1 MSEKLSE
8 VLEQYDMVITGTRKG
23 RGATILDTEEGT
35 RILEPFRGNL
45 LRLEQEYVLKQLLLQ
60 QGFSQMDSLIPNRD
74 GMLFTCDRYRQPY
87 VMKCHFDGNECDM
100 HSCEDMVRSVRL
112 LARFH
117 TYGRKAAGAFDQ
129 AWRQCR
135 QEKEQ
140 RRLWEIRQAVEN
152 GEELE
157 RIARIYDIRENVLRE
172 MLEREVAHVS
182 MNDEASEREVAHVGM
197 NDEAPEREVA
207 HVGMNDKTLE
217 REVSPSPASPQE
229 TVGSIFERHNR
240 ELKKIYKYISRVKRK
255 NDFEKLFLQEFQGY
269 YEQGQYCLDQ
279 HRHSLQEVSKK
290 HYGICHGACNQHNII
305 LGKVDALVHFERFTK
320 GNQLNDL
327 YQFTRKAME
336 KNHFELELLTRLLL
350 AYDEVIPL
358 SKEDYR
364 YIYILFSYPE
374 KFWKIAN
381 GYYNTNKAF
390 LSPKYVEKLQN
401 VIWQEEEKREML
413 KEYFAFHLQ

>member
-8 VLEQYDMVITGTRKG
+8 VLEQYDMVITGMRKG

-117 TYGRKAAGAFDQ
+117 TYGRKAAGEFDQ

-172 MLEREVAHVS
+172 MLEREVAHV
-182 MNDEASEREVAHVGM
+182 GM
-197 NDEAPEREVA
+197 NDEALEREVA
-207 HVGMNDKTLE
+207 PPQ
-217 REVSPSPASPQE
+217 SSPQE

-255 NDFEKLFLQEFQGY
+255 NEFEKLFLQEFQGY
-269 YEQGQYCLDQ
+269 YEQGQYCLNQ
-279 HRHSLQEVSKK
+279 HRHSLQEVSKT

-350 AYDEVIPL
+350 AYNEVISL

>member
-1 MSEKLSE
+1 
-8 VLEQYDMVITGTRKG
+8 
-23 RGATILDTEEGT
+23 
-35 RILEPFRGNL
+35 
-45 LRLEQEYVLKQLLLQ
+45 
-60 QGFSQMDSLIPNRD
+60 
-74 GMLFTCDRYRQPY
+74 
-87 VMKCHFDGNECDM
+87 
-100 HSCEDMVRSVRL
+100 
-112 LARFH
+112 
-117 TYGRKAAGAFDQ
+117 
-129 AWRQCR
+129 
-135 QEKEQ
+135 
-140 RRLWEIRQAVEN
+140 
-152 GEELE
+152 
-157 RIARIYDIRENVLRE
+157 
-172 MLEREVAHVS
+172 
-182 MNDEASEREVAHVGM
+182 
-197 NDEAPEREVA
+197 
-207 HVGMNDKTLE
+207 
-217 REVSPSPASPQE
+217 
-229 TVGSIFERHNR
+229 VGSIFERHNR
-240 ELKKIYKYISRVKRK
+240 ELKKIYKYISGVKRK

-269 YEQGQYCLDQ
+269 YEQGQYCLNQ
-279 HRHSLQEVSKK
+279 HRHSLQEVSKN

-350 AYDEVIPL
+350 AYDEVISL